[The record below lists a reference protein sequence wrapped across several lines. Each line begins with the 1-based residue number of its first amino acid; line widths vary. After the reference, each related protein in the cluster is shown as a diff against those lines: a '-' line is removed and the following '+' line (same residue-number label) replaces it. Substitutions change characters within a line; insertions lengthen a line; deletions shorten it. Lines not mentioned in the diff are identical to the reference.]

1 MGSQHF
7 PVYILLSLLATA
19 VIIPIINSES
29 FGKVKALIIATL
41 SIALG
46 LSVRTLQEVYKNGG
60 YTYNF
65 GNWNEKIGVQLV
77 VDEFSA
83 FMGLFIVALSF
94 LIVIYSLKDIEH
106 EIKPQQFTGFYTL
119 VFILLFSMLGM
130 TYTNDLFNMYVFMEI
145 LSITSCSII
154 SIKRKKENYMASLR
168 YLILNTMGSL
178 SVLLG
183 IALLYMVSGQ
193 LNMTQIYL
201 TISKIWNLYPTNIL
215 VAVGF
220 ILTGLGIKAAVFPL
234 HVWLPDAHSTAPTP
248 SSALLSSIVVKV
260 YIFSAYKILFKVL
273 GQTIVVGLG
282 IPTYITYFA
291 AIGMI
296 MGSIFAIGQKDIKR
310 MLAYSSVAQIGY
322 IFLGLGLA
330 TVEGLSASLFH
341 IISHGLMKSALFLSA
356 GSIIYYKEKR
366 DLRDLDGIGYEMPI
380 TMTVFTI
387 AAFGMIGIPGISGF
401 MSKLYLSF
409 AVLGANKPI
418 YLAIILISSFLN
430 AVYYLPIVI
439 SAFLK
444 ESKNRRNIMAI
455 ERLPKLMLVPMV
467 IIAVA
472 VVAIGFY
479 PQIIMTLVEK
489 AVPTFLL

>member
-1 MGSQHF
+1 MNSQHF
-7 PVYILLSLLATA
+7 PVYILLLLLASA
-19 VIIPIINSES
+19 VIIPLIKES
-29 FGKVKALIIATL
+29 FFKIKVLIISALTL
-41 SIALG
+41 VLG
-46 LSVRTLQEVYKNGG
+46 LSIRTIQFVYQNGA
-60 YTYNF
+60 YNYNF
-65 GNWNEKIGVQLV
+65 GNWNEKIGVQFT
-77 VDEFSA
+77 VDEFSSL
-83 FMGLFIVALSF
+83 MGLFIIALAF

-106 EIKPQQFTGFYTL
+106 EIKPQQFSGYYTL
-119 VFILLFSMLGM
+119 VFILLFSMLGI
-130 TYTNDLFNMYVFMEI
+130 TFTNDLFNMYVFMEI

-154 SIKRKKENYMASLR
+154 SIKRKKENYMASFR

-183 IALLYMVSGQ
+183 IALLYMVSGH
-193 LNMTQIYL
+193 LNMTQVYL
-201 TISKIWNLYPTNIL
+201 TISEIWSIYPTNIL

-260 YIFSAYKILFKVL
+260 YIFSVYKILFKVL

-282 IPTYITYFA
+282 IPTVLTYFA

-296 MGSIFAIGQKDIKR
+296 MGSVFAIGQKDIKR

-322 IFLGLGLA
+322 IFLGLGIA
-330 TVEGLSASLFH
+330 TAEGLSASLFH

-356 GSIIYYKEKR
+356 GSIIYYKGKR

-380 TMTVFTI
+380 TMMVFTV

-401 MSKLYLSF
+401 MSKIYLSF
-409 AVLGANKPI
+409 AVLGVNKPV

-430 AVYYLPIVI
+430 AVYYLPIII

-444 ESKNRRNIMAI
+444 ESKDRKNIMI
-455 ERLPKLMLVPMV
+455 VEKLPKPMIIPMV
-467 IIAVA
+467 IIAILI
-472 VVAIGFY
+472 VVIGFY
-479 PQIIMTLVEK
+479 PQLVMDLVDK
-489 AVPTFLL
+489 AIPTFLP

>member
-1 MGSQHF
+1 MMG
-7 PVYILLSLLATA
+7 I
-19 VIIPIINSES
+19 
-29 FGKVKALIIATL
+29 
-41 SIALG
+41 
-46 LSVRTLQEVYKNGG
+46 
-60 YTYNF
+60 
-65 GNWNEKIGVQLV
+65 
-77 VDEFSA
+77 
-83 FMGLFIVALSF
+83 
-94 LIVIYSLKDIEH
+94 
-106 EIKPQQFTGFYTL
+106 
-119 VFILLFSMLGM
+119 

-154 SIKRKKENYMASLR
+154 SIKRKKENYMASFR

-183 IALLYMVSGQ
+183 IALLYMVSGH

-201 TISKIWNLYPTNIL
+201 AISEIWSIYPTNIT
-215 VAVGF
+215 VAIGF

-260 YIFSAYKILFKVL
+260 YIFSVYKILFKVL

-282 IPTYITYFA
+282 IPTVITYFA

-296 MGSIFAIGQKDIKR
+296 MGSVFAIGQKDIKR

-322 IFLGLGLA
+322 IFLGLGLV

-366 DLRDLDGIGYEMPI
+366 DLRDLDGIGYEMPV

-387 AAFGMIGIPGISGF
+387 AALGMIGIPGISGF

-409 AVLGANKPI
+409 AVLGVNKPV
-418 YLAIILISSFLN
+418 YLAIILASSFLN

-444 ESKNRRNIMAI
+444 EGKDRKNVMTM
-455 ERLPKLMLVPMV
+455 ERLPKQMLIPMV
-467 IIAVA
+467 ILAIL
-472 VVAIGFY
+472 VVTIGFY
-479 PQIIMTLVEK
+479 PHLIMNLVDK
-489 AVPTFLL
+489 AVPTFQL